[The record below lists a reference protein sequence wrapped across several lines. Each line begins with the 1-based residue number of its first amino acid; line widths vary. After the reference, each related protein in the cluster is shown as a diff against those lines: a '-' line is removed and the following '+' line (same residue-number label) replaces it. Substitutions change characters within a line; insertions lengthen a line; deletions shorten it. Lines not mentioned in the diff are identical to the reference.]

1 MRALGVKTYGGPKN
15 LELLDVEEPTP
26 GQGEV
31 RVRIHAAAVSPTD
44 LILRNGEHAAT
55 VSALD
60 LRPPF
65 IPGMDLAGVVDALG
79 PGLDGRL
86 KVGDP
91 VVGIVLP
98 FPAGAY
104 ADKIVLPAES
114 VVAAPAGADFV
125 AASTLLMNAATARIA
140 LDHMG
145 LVAGQT
151 LAITGASGALG
162 VYAIQLA
169 KAAGITVI
177 ADASTDDG
185 DSLRSFGAD
194 HLIPR
199 RGDFVGD
206 VLSIVPD
213 GVDGVLDAAVL
224 NGATFGA
231 IRDHGHLAVVR
242 AWDGA
247 GERGI
252 QVHRVYV
259 GSVLK
264 ETALLQE
271 LVQQT
276 EEGILTLRVADVFA
290 PEDAWIAHEQ
300 LESGR
305 VRGRFVI
312 DFSS

>member
-1 MRALGVKTYGGPKN
+1 MRALGVMNYGGPKN
-15 LELLDVEEPTP
+15 LELLEVDEPVP
-26 GQGEV
+26 GYGEV

-44 LILRNGEHAAT
+44 LMLRNGDHAAT
-55 VSALD
+55 VAAHNLQ
-60 LRPPF
+60 PPY

-79 PGLDGRL
+79 PGHDGRL

-104 ADKIVLPAES
+104 ADKIVLPGES
-114 VVAAPAGADFV
+114 VVAAPDGVDFV

-140 LDHMG
+140 LDQMA
-145 LVAGQT
+145 LAPGQT

-169 KAAGITVI
+169 KADGLTVI
-177 ADASTDDG
+177 ADASPDDVE
-185 DSLRSFGAD
+185 SVRSFGAD
-194 HLIPR
+194 YLIPR

-206 VLSIVPD
+206 VRALVPD
-213 GVDGVLDAAVL
+213 GVHGVLDAAVL

-252 QVHRVYV
+252 QVHRIYV

-264 ETALLQE
+264 ETALLQR
-271 LVQQT
+271 LVRQA
-276 EEGILTLRVADVFA
+276 EGGVLTLRVADVFA
-290 PEDAWIAHEQ
+290 PRDAWQAHEQ
-300 LESGR
+300 LEAGR